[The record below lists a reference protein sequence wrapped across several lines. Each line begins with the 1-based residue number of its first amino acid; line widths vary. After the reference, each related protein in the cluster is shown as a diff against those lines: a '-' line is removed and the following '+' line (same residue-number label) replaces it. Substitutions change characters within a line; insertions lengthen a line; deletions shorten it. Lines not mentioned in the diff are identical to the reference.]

1 MNKKLLALL
10 LAILMVAM
18 SAVAMAEDQYSGNDL
33 SNGFLTINKTY
44 KNNPSVIPAERIEF
58 SVSIPTVS
66 QPSNDTGTKYPT
78 VTVEAKPAEATQ
90 IANAI
95 KVSLPTDMDRAGVFT
110 YTITE
115 TAGKTAGVTYNPN
128 NASMQLVVLVGFDTN
143 GAYEIKYVK
152 VADKSNLST
161 KIDAFTFENEFKDGS
176 FTLTKEIKGD
186 LANTTSVFPVKVTL
200 TSAKPVLNSIA
211 ISTENGSSNSVYAN
225 PTSAVALTGD
235 DTDGYTSETT
245 VYVTNNT
252 EITFANIPVGVKVA
266 IEETETTI
274 DGVAYT
280 ASYNG
285 YVETAMT
292 TAGLTAKIT
301 NTANATVDTGVR
313 TDTMPYILLMAFVA
327 ILAVAFVAK
336 KRSVN
341 E

>member
-18 SAVAMAEDQYSGNDL
+18 SAVAMAADQQYSGNDL
-33 SNGFLTINKTY
+33 SNGFLTIKKTY
-44 KNNPSVIPAERIEF
+44 QNSPSVIPAEEIHF
-58 SVSIPTVS
+58 TVS
-66 QPSNDTGTKYPT
+66 NPNVEQSSDPSGTKFPT
-78 VTVEAKPAEATQ
+78 VTVEAKPASAAQ

-115 TAGKTAGVTYNPN
+115 TAGNTAGVTYNPGG
-128 NASMQLVVLVGFDTN
+128 ASMQLAVLVGFDTN

-152 VADKSNLST
+152 VANTSAPAT
-161 KIDAFTFENEFKDGS
+161 KIDEFTFENKFEDGS
-176 FTLTKEIKGD
+176 FTLTKEIEGD
-186 LANTTSVFPVKVTL
+186 LANTTSEFPVKVTL

-211 ISTENGSSNSVYAN
+211 ISAVNGTTTNTN
-225 PTSAVALTGD
+225 PTAAAAWTGN
-235 DTDGYTSETT
+235 DTDGYKSETT

-252 EITFANIPVGVKVA
+252 QITFANIPVGVEVA
-266 IEETETTI
+266 IEETQLTV

-280 ASYNG
+280 ADYND
-285 YVETAMT
+285 YSKAAMT
-292 TAGLTAKIT
+292 TAGLTATIT

>member
-18 SAVAMAEDQYSGNDL
+18 SAVAMAADQYSGNDL
-33 SNGFLTINKTY
+33 SNGFLTIKKTY
-44 KNNPSVIPAERIEF
+44 QNSPSVIPAEEINF
-58 SVSIPTVS
+58 TVTGPTVT
-66 QPSNDTGTKYPT
+66 QASNTDGTKNPI
-78 VTVEAKPAEATQ
+78 VTVEAKPASVTQ

-115 TAGKTAGVTYNPN
+115 TAGNTAGVSYNPN
-128 NASMQLVVLVGFDTN
+128 NASMQLAVLVGFDTN

-152 VADKSNLST
+152 VANTSAPAT
-161 KIDAFTFENEFKDGS
+161 KIDEFTFENKFEDGS
-176 FTLTKEIKGD
+176 FTLTKEIEGD
-186 LANTTSVFPVKVTL
+186 LANTTSEFPVKVTL

-211 ISTENGSSNSVYAN
+211 ISAVNGTTTNTN
-225 PTSAVALTGD
+225 PTAAAAWTGN
-235 DTDGYTSETT
+235 DTDGYKSETT

-252 EITFANIPVGVKVA
+252 QITFANIPVGVEVA
-266 IEETETTI
+266 IEETQLTV

-280 ASYNG
+280 ADYND
-285 YVETAMT
+285 YSKAAMT
-292 TAGLTAKIT
+292 TAGLTATIT